1 MLGCWISLSDP
12 VLATKSFPM
21 RLKVQVPRTTSAFAK
36 AVASSSPPSSWPS
49 ITSNSGT
56 PGEHWIKNLSVSTE
70 TGANDNRI
78 FFIGYL
84 LFRVQHFHA
93 CAGERFLAAQ
103 QLSSL

>member
-12 VLATKSFPM
+12 ALATKSFPM

-36 AVASSSPPSSWPS
+36 AVVSSSPLRSWPS

-56 PGEHWIKNLSVSTE
+56 PGERWIKDLSVSTE

-84 LFRVQHFHA
+84 LFRVHYHA
-93 CAGERFLAAQ
+93 CAGERFLAGAAAV
-103 QLSSL
+103 